1 MTDAPAGDPGRG
13 LRAHATVC
21 TSAACRCVTPPAAS
35 DAELVDPSDRVVRR
49 RRAVRWAAQARA
61 RRGGA
66 PVPIT
71 LLLDMGGVVIPTL
84 FESTA
89 VPGFPAGPL
98 GDDPA
103 YADVEGGRR
112 QERDYWAQLIA
123 ARPDID
129 AGELWRACSYVRAE
143 IRAAVAAIAGRV
155 RVVAFTNDMAHWFGD
170 DWPQRFAELR
180 HFDQVVEASKL
191 GVLKP
196 APESFVRA
204 AQAIGED
211 PARCLFVDDLP
222 ANLDGAAAVGMATL
236 HFDVRDPAA
245 SIARMLAMLGLAAD
259 GPRRSA
265 VFVVPRK
272 GSRS

>member
-1 MTDAPAGDPGRG
+1 MLP
-13 LRAHATVC
+13 
-21 TSAACRCVTPPAAS
+21 PPAP
-35 DAELVDPSDRVVRR
+35 DADLVDPSDRVVRR
-49 RRAVRWAAQARA
+49 RRAVRWAAQART
-61 RRGGA
+61 RGGDG
-66 PVPIT
+66 PVPRT
-71 LLLDMGGVVIPTL
+71 LLLDVGGVVIPTL

-89 VPGFPAGPL
+89 IPDFPAGPL
-98 GDDPA
+98 GDDAA
-103 YADVEGGRR
+103 YAEVEAGRL
-112 QERDYWAQLIA
+112 QERDYWGQLIA

-129 AGELWRACSYVRAE
+129 AGALWRTCSYVRAE

-170 DWPQRFAELR
+170 DWPERFTELD

-196 APESFVRA
+196 APASFEHA
-204 AQAIGED
+204 AAAVGED

-245 SIARMLAMLGLAAD
+245 AIARMLDRLGIAGAAA
-259 GPRRSA
+259 PRRRST
-265 VFVVPRK
+265 VFVVPR
-272 GSRS
+272 SDHRP